1 MKRILFAATSII
13 ALSTAAYAAIDIK
26 DLDANGDL
34 SATFEE
40 VTAKAPTLTKL
51 EFDDIDSNDNNAW
64 DANEMTGEAQGL
76 LLRYM
81 QGQSETQDAMTLDLD
96 KDGMVSMAEV
106 NAVAPSVTQTEFDEV
121 DENDNSQWDS
131 NEFSGVAQGYL
142 RRDMASDISVGPFD
156 ITMLDTDGNNSA
168 SMDEIMVVNAKIT
181 ASEFNEVDADG
192 SNMWDREEIMSELAQ
207 GYLGRR

>member
-168 SMDEIMVVNAKIT
+168 SMDEIMVVNSKIT
-181 ASEFNEVDADG
+181 ASEFNDVDADG